1 MRRLLVLVLFGAVGC
16 GSTPPPAPSTSE
28 KPKAEAD
35 LAFATITKKAYAAL
49 QIRTEPATP
58 REVHEQQTYTGWVMA
73 KPGQEVVLTAPV
85 AGQVHFGGRVPIA
98 GEKVEAKHELLQ
110 MEPVLSP
117 VEQIQVSSLKR
128 GIEGELNKAKTTL
141 KTAEADFQRVGDL
154 AKQNLRSQQEVE
166 LAKKGYDHAVEEL
179 AAAQDKLKFFRFDK
193 LMFTVP
199 MRGTILQVHAGPGQ
213 YVAAG
218 APLVSIIDLH
228 PVWLRVPIPE
238 FDLPSIDLAGKA
250 TVSFKHGDTNG
261 DKQAKFWTARPAGRV
276 SQVDPL
282 KHTAELW
289 YELEN
294 VGDAERFWKDQML
307 TVRIPIGKKQL
318 ASVVPDSA
326 VVFDAHGGAWIYLDQ
341 TKDKSVKHQF
351 ERRRVELATP
361 MDAGFVVRPTLAEG
375 ERVVV
380 NGAAAL
386 FSREFHKT
394 PVTVPGEDD

>member
-1 MRRLLVLVLFGAVGC
+1 MRKFFALLLLGALGC
-16 GSTPPPAPSTSE
+16 GTTPPPASSTSE

-35 LAFATITKKAYAAL
+35 LAFATITKKAFAAL
-49 QIRTEPATP
+49 QIRVEPVVL
-58 REVHEQQTYTGWVMA
+58 REVHEQQTYTGWIMA

-85 AGQVHFGGRVPIA
+85 AGQVHFGARVPIA

-128 GIEGELNKAKTTL
+128 GIESELTKAKTTL

-154 AKQNLRSQQEVE
+154 AKQSLRSQQEVE
-166 LAKKGYDHAVEEL
+166 LARKGYDHAVEEL

-193 LMFTVP
+193 LTFTVP

-213 YVAAG
+213 YVTAG

-228 PVWLRVPIPE
+228 PVWLRVPVPE

-250 TVSFKHGDTNG
+250 IVSWKQQDAPG
-261 DKQAKFWTARPAGRV
+261 DKKFWLARPAGHV

-294 VGDAERFWKDQML
+294 VGPTERFWKDQML
-307 TVRIPIGKKQL
+307 TVRLPVGRKQF

-341 TKDKSVKHQF
+341 TKDNAAKHQF
-351 ERRRVELATP
+351 ERRRVELAAP
-361 MDAGFVVRPTLAEG
+361 IDAGFALRPTLAEG